1 MSTSPHLSSVW
12 TRTASLLLLSFFSP
26 VCCSPVPAQ
35 TFDAN
40 STGRVWDFASLNA
53 LEAAPAS
60 SFAAGRARLRL
71 FRMAPGFFSDPIG
84 MVDEDSLAAL
94 PGVQT
99 MSSSPAAAQADGGL
113 DLVQFGMGIDNP
125 YLDLRR
131 PGDPGGVG
139 FYRVNTQVK
148 LFDSPRTAC
157 TLGLQAVTPAGIQF
171 AGAPDGATVVSPAFS
186 VFHTVGECTAVQA
199 FLAKNVPVSNGEYGC
214 LQRNLQ
220 YGMSVQRPI
229 VADGPDGLRSVFLSV
244 GALGQLRP
252 ERDNLRLVPSCDVL
266 PGLHWHV
273 NDNWWLSSAVLLP
286 VGPVHAAPSQWQL
299 TCSFQF

>member
-1 MSTSPHLSSVW
+1 MPLTIALMVCAVWSSVVSSSIQAQPFDLASSSGMVDLAAPRALDTSPSS
-12 TRTASLLLLSFFSP
+12 SL
-26 VCCSPVPAQ
+26 
-35 TFDAN
+35 
-40 STGRVWDFASLNA
+40 
-53 LEAAPAS
+53 
-60 SFAAGRARLRL
+60 AAGRAQRLRL
-71 FRMAPGFFSDPIG
+71 FRIAPGFLSDPLG
-84 MVDEDSLAAL
+84 MQDDDSLVPL

-99 MSSSPAAAQADGGL
+99 CPSPGQAQSDGGL
-113 DLVQFGMGIDNP
+113 DWIQLGMGIDNP

-139 FYRVNTQVK
+139 FYRVNTQVQ

-157 TLGLQAVTPAGIQF
+157 SLGLQAVTPAGIQF

-186 VFHTVGECTAVQA
+186 VFHSLGDNLAVQG
-199 FLAKNVPVSNGEYGC
+199 FLAKNVPINNCQCGH

-220 YGMSVQRPI
+220 CGMALQRPLI
-229 VADGPDGLRSVFLSV
+229 TDGPEGFRNIFLSL

-252 ERDNLRLVPSCDVL
+252 DHDNLHLIPSCDVL

-273 NDNWWLSSAVLLP
+273 NDNWWVSSAFLMP
-286 VGPVHAAPSQWQL
+286 VGPIRAAPSQWQL

>member
-1 MSTSPHLSSVW
+1 VW
-12 TRTASLLLLSFFSP
+12 TRTASLLLSFFSI
-26 VCCSPVPAQ
+26 VSWSPVHAQ
-35 TFDAN
+35 TFDGY
-40 STGRVWDFASLNA
+40 SSGSVRDFASLNS
-53 LEAAPAS
+53 LESAPAS
-60 SFAAGRARLRL
+60 SFAAGRAPRLRL
-71 FRMAPGFFSDPIG
+71 FRMAPGFLSDPIG
-84 MVDEDSLAAL
+84 MVDEDSLAPL
-94 PGVQT
+94 PGVQSMT
-99 MSSSPAAAQADGGL
+99 SAPAAAPTQPDSGL
-113 DLVQFGMGIDNP
+113 DLIQFGMGIDNP

-186 VFHTVGECTAVQA
+186 VFHTVGESTAIQA
-199 FLAKNVPVSNGEYGC
+199 FLAKNVPLSNGECGC

-220 YGMSVQRPI
+220 YGMAVQRPI